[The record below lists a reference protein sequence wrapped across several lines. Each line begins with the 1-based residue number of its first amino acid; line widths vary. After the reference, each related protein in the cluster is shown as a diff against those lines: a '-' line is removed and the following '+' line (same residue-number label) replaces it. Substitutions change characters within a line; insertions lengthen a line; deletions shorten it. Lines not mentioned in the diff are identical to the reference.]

1 MFASRKAFKNH
12 MLKATQEL
20 EEMKHSGADP
30 TSLAEKISEVATYS
44 AKQQAYKISLNSL
57 YGATANAYFRYNSR
71 DISEGITTTGQL
83 IIRYISKRLNVHL
96 NSLFKTQD
104 VDYVIFNDTDSAGLN
119 LEYLVNKMFKDQTDK
134 QKIVNFLD
142 KFVQHHI
149 NPYLVQEFQRLADYL
164 NAFENRLS
172 MNREVIADKGLWRG
186 KKNYIL
192 QMYDKEG
199 IRYTTP
205 KMKIMGIETAKS
217 STPNI
222 VRESLEKAIKILL
235 NGTEEEL
242 QVFVKKFKE
251 KFFCASVQDIASPRG
266 VSDID
271 KWVSSNGDMIKGIP
285 IHVRGSVVYNRLLK
299 NIHSGEYAPIKNGD
313 KIKFIYLKVPNS
325 AQSHVIAFLD
335 TLPPAFNLE
344 KLIDR
349 DIQFNRTFLEPLKSL
364 SSIAGMS
371 VEKINSLDSFFE

>member
-1 MFASRKAFKNH
+1 MNDLSILSDNDLINLFKE
-12 MLKATQEL
+12 KESEYATF
-20 EEMKHSGADP
+20 SC
-30 TSLAEKISEVATYS
+30 
-44 AKQQAYKISLNSL
+44 KQMAYKISLNSL

-83 IIRYISKRLNVHL
+83 IIRYISKRLNVYL
-96 NSLFKTQD
+96 NDLFKTQD

-119 LEYLVNKMFKDQTDK
+119 LEYFVNKMFEDQSDK

-142 KFVQHHI
+142 KFVQKYI

-222 VRESLEKAIKILL
+222 VRENLEKAIKILL
-235 NGTEEEL
+235 NGSEEEL
-242 QVFVKKFKE
+242 HNFVSKFKE
-251 KFFCASVQDIASPRG
+251 EFFSASVQDIAFPRG
-266 VSDID
+266 VSDMD
-271 KWVSSNGDMIKGIP
+271 KWVNPDGSMAKGVP

-299 NIHSGEYAPIKNGD
+299 MIHSGEYAPIKNGD
-313 KIKFIYLKVPNS
+313 KIKFIYLKTPNI

-335 TLPPAFNLE
+335 TLPPAFDLDQS
-344 KLIDR
+344 IDR
-349 DIQFNRTFLEPLKSL
+349 EMQFNKTFLEPLKSL
-364 SSIAGMS
+364 ASIVGWNT
-371 VEKINSLDSFFE
+371 EKTNTLDMFFQ